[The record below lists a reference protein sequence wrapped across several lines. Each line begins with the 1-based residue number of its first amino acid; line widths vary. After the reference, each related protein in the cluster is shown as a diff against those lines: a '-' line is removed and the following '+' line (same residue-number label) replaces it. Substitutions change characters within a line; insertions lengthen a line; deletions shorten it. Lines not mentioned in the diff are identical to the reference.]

1 MAIQYEDTPQPRRSR
16 IEYESE
22 PAPAPKKNESFTIA
36 SSPQAKSL
44 ADQIPVSDQD
54 REAARLAAQIP
65 PEKRVQPVS
74 PLESALM
81 AMSAIPVLGGGARL
95 AQLGLR
101 GSQRLAPYAARAAE
115 LFIPKTGVELAK
127 RTALTGTGAAAA
139 QAASN
144 LLPEDTNPLTRFGV
158 ETGTGL
164 AVEGVAGAG
173 RSALRSLRPILPGGP
188 QRAGERVVREFE
200 PQQIQTL
207 PQVSERSS
215 SVMRRMQEALRGAPK
230 EEAIDVTELSRILG
244 TEAARTRAGGG
255 ALAERLAAGTERRL
269 SEISKPRTSAEIGQ
283 EARQIVDTRLSA
295 LKKAREQE
303 VDINKSAAF
312 NLARNQERAG
322 RRVNETAAFKDAE
335 AKLAAMKIDPETKLP
350 LTTGETGSQI
360 DLVRREL
367 TGVILDPMTGETRRV
382 GVSFQKL
389 EDLRRKLGD
398 RAAGLP
404 AEGYDAI
411 GQQQAGNLKTLVE
424 NVMKEFTGGAFDP
437 KSGLTKGGDFEKY
450 LLDYRKASEPIN
462 AFRTSLGQK
471 LTGRAETDLSRFVTD
486 EQALPKAIFSSPR
499 NVDDFI
505 ALAGGDK
512 AAVERLAR
520 NFVSRELTGA
530 TPKQINNF
538 LQTNSAWLAKF
549 PTVRDD
555 FAKFAQKATQETDV
569 QKRLATRTEQRAG
582 RFELGRDPAEQAR
595 NFNALI
601 KTGSAND
608 LAAAGRTLSQT
619 PEGAELFKRGVRDV
633 LGTENPGSLERVYRD
648 RIRPAMNA
656 SGLYR
661 PDELNFVDQSI
672 RDIVQVQNAVNQAMS
687 RASQIPGAETS
698 AAQLTRL
705 INEEVSQMKKGGVMA
720 TVIAGALLKGA
731 DTLGLP
737 TPSLGYL
744 AGGAGLG
751 AALAKDS
758 YLQYNNRIREAVNDI
773 VTDPV
778 KLRQVMS
785 APPAQREG
793 VLGRMIRQA
802 TGVALGVSTPEVE
815 EVNAPE

>member
-1 MAIQYEDTPQPRRSR
+1 MAIEYEDTPQPRRGR
-16 IEYESE
+16 IDYEGE
-22 PAPAPKKNESFTIA
+22 PAAPKGGTVTA

-44 ADQIPVSDQD
+44 AEMIPVGETD

-139 QAASN
+139 QTASN

-158 ETGTGL
+158 ETATGM
-164 AVEGVAGAG
+164 AVEGAGGAG
-173 RSALRSLRPILPGGP
+173 RSAFNAFRPILPGGP
-188 QRAGERVVREFE
+188 RRAGERVVREFE

-215 SVMRRMQEALRGAPK
+215 SVMRRMQESLRGAPK
-230 EEAIDVTELSRILG
+230 EEAIDVTDLSRILG

-255 ALAERLAAGTERRL
+255 ALAERLTAGTERRL
-269 SEISKPRTSAEIGQ
+269 ADISRPRTSAEIGQ
-283 EARQIVDTRLSA
+283 EARDIVDARLTA
-295 LKKAREQE
+295 LKKTRETQ
-303 VDINKSAAF
+303 VDTNKSQAF
-312 NLARNQERAG
+312 STARNQEVAG
-322 RRVNETAAFKDAE
+322 RRVNELESFKDAE
-335 AKLAAMKIDPETKLP
+335 QRLAGMKIDPETKLP
-350 LTTGETGSQI
+350 LTTGATGSQI
-360 DLVRREL
+360 DEVRREL

-398 RAAGLP
+398 RSAGLP
-404 AEGYDAI
+404 AEGFDAI
-411 GQQQAGNLKTLVE
+411 GQQQAGDLKILVE
-424 NVMKEFTGGAFDP
+424 NVMKEFTGGTFD
-437 KSGLTKGGDFEKY
+437 KKTGVTTGGLFEKY
-450 LLDYRKASEPIN
+450 LADYRKASEPIN

-471 LTGRAETDLSRFVTD
+471 LTGRSEADFARFVAD

-505 ALAGGDK
+505 ALAGGDR
-512 AAVERLAR
+512 ASVEKLAR
-520 NFVSRELTGA
+520 NYVSRELSGA

-538 LQTNSAWLAKF
+538 LDTNSAWLAKF
-549 PTVRDD
+549 PQVRDD
-555 FAKFAQKATQETDV
+555 FAKFAQKATQEADV

-595 NFNALI
+595 NFTALI
-601 KTGSAND
+601 KSGSAND
-608 LAAAGRTLSQT
+608 LAAAGRTLAQT
-619 PEGAELFKRGVRDV
+619 PDGAELFKRGVRDV

-656 SGLYR
+656 SGLYK

-731 DTLGLP
+731 DAIGLP
-737 TPSLGYL
+737 TPSLGYI
-744 AGGAGLG
+744 AGGAGVG

-778 KLRQVMS
+778 KLREVL
-785 APPAQREG
+785 ATPAAQREG
-793 VLGRMIRQA
+793 VIGRLIRQT
-802 TGVALGVSTPEVE
+802 TGVAIGVSTPERE
-815 EVNAPE
+815 EADAVK

>member
-1 MAIQYEDTPQPRRSR
+1 MAIEYEDTPQPRRGR
-16 IEYESE
+16 IEYEGE
-22 PAPAPKKNESFTIA
+22 PAAPKGYSGTTA

-44 ADQIPVSDQD
+44 ADQIPISDSD

-95 AQLGLR
+95 AQIGLR

-115 LFIPKTGVELAK
+115 MFIPKTGVELAK
-127 RTALTGTGAAAA
+127 RTALTGAGGAAA

-158 ETGTGL
+158 ETATGM
-164 AVEGVAGAG
+164 AVEGVGGAG
-173 RSALRSLRPILPGGP
+173 RSAFNAFRPILPGGP
-188 QRAGERVVREFE
+188 RRAGERVVREFE

-215 SVMRRMQEALRGAPK
+215 SVMRRMQESLRGAPK
-230 EEAIDVTELSRILG
+230 DEAIDVTELSRLLG

-255 ALAERLAAGTERRL
+255 ALAERLTAGTERRL
-269 SEISKPRTSAEIGQ
+269 GEISRPRTSAEIGQ
-283 EARQIVDTRLSA
+283 EARDIVDARLSA
-295 LKKAREQE
+295 LKKARETQVDTNKSQAFSTARSQE
-303 VDINKSAAF
+303 V
-312 NLARNQERAG
+312 AG
-322 RRVNETAAFKDAE
+322 RRVNELESFKDAE
-335 AKLAAMKIDPETKLP
+335 RRLAGMKIDPQTKLP
-350 LTTGETGSQI
+350 LTTGATGSQI
-360 DLVRREL
+360 DEVRREL
-367 TGVILDPMTGETRRV
+367 TGVILDPMTGETRKV

-398 RAAGLP
+398 RSAGLP
-404 AEGYDAI
+404 AEGFDAI
-411 GQQQAGNLKTLVE
+411 GQQQAGDLKVLVE
-424 NVMKEFTGGAFDP
+424 NVMKEFTGGTFDRNTGITTG
-437 KSGLTKGGDFEKY
+437 GLFEKY
-450 LLDYRKASEPIN
+450 LADYRKASEPIN

-471 LTGRAETDLSRFVTD
+471 LTGRSEADFARFVAD

-505 ALAGGDK
+505 ALTGGDR
-512 AAVERLAR
+512 ASVERLAR
-520 NFVSRELTGA
+520 NYVSRELSGA

-549 PTVRDD
+549 PQVRDD

-569 QKRLATRTEQRAG
+569 QKRLAARTEQRAG

-595 NFNALI
+595 NFTALI

-608 LAAAGRTLSQT
+608 LAAAGRTLAQT
-619 PEGAELFKRGVRDV
+619 PEGADLFKRGVRDI

-656 SGLYR
+656 SGLYK

-731 DTLGLP
+731 DAIGLP
-737 TPSLGYL
+737 TPSLGYI
-744 AGGAGLG
+744 AGGAGVG

-778 KLRQVMS
+778 KLREVL
-785 APPAQREG
+785 ATPPAQREG
-793 VLGRMIRQA
+793 VIGRLIRQT
-802 TGVALGVSTPEVE
+802 TGVALGVSTPEREEANAVE
-815 EVNAPE
+815 

>member
-1 MAIQYEDTPQPRRSR
+1 MAIEYEDTPQPRRGR
-16 IEYESE
+16 IEYEGE
-22 PAPAPKKNESFTIA
+22 PAAPKGGTVTA

-44 ADQIPVSDQD
+44 AEMIPVGETD

-115 LFIPKTGVELAK
+115 LFIPKTGTELAK

-139 QAASN
+139 QTASN

-158 ETGTGL
+158 ETATGM
-164 AVEGVAGAG
+164 AVEGVGGAG
-173 RSALRSLRPILPGGP
+173 RSAINAFRPILPGGP
-188 QRAGERVVREFE
+188 RRAGERVVRQFE

-215 SVMRRMQEALRGAPK
+215 SVMRRMQESLRGAPK
-230 EEAIDVTELSRILG
+230 EEAIDVTDLSRILG

-269 SEISKPRTSAEIGQ
+269 ADISRPRTSAEIGQ
-283 EARQIVDTRLSA
+283 EARDIVDSRLTA
-295 LKKAREQE
+295 LKKTRETE
-303 VDINKSAAF
+303 VDTNKSDAF
-312 NLARNQERAG
+312 NTARNQEVAG
-322 RRVNETAAFKDAE
+322 RRVNELESFKDAE
-335 AKLAAMKIDPETKLP
+335 RRLAGMKIDPETKLP
-350 LTTGETGSQI
+350 LTTGATGAQI
-360 DLVRREL
+360 DEVRREL
-367 TGVILDPMTGETRRV
+367 TGVILDPMTGETRKV

-398 RAAGLP
+398 RSAGLP
-404 AEGYDAI
+404 AEGFDAI
-411 GQQQAGNLKTLVE
+411 GQQQAGDLKVLVE
-424 NVMKEFTGGAFDP
+424 NVMKEFTGGTFD
-437 KSGLTKGGDFEKY
+437 KTTGVTTGGLFEKY
-450 LLDYRKASEPIN
+450 LADYRKASEPIN

-471 LTGRAETDLSRFVTD
+471 LTGRSEADFARFVAD

-505 ALAGGDK
+505 ALTGGDR
-512 AAVERLAR
+512 ASVEKLAR
-520 NFVSRELTGA
+520 NYVSRELSGA

-538 LQTNSAWLAKF
+538 LQTNSAWLSKF
-549 PTVRDD
+549 PQVRDD
-555 FAKFAQKATQETDV
+555 FAKFAQKATQEADV
-569 QKRLATRTEQRAG
+569 QKRLTARTEQRAG

-595 NFNALI
+595 NFTALI

-608 LAAAGRTLSQT
+608 IAAAGRVLAQT
-619 PEGAELFKRGVRDV
+619 PDGADLFKRGVRDI

-656 SGLYR
+656 SGLYK

-672 RDIVQVQNAVNQAMS
+672 KDIVQVQNAVSQAMS

-698 AAQLTRL
+698 ASQLTRL

-731 DTLGLP
+731 DTIGLP
-737 TPSLGYL
+737 TPSLGYI
-744 AGGAGLG
+744 AGGAGVG

-778 KLRQVMS
+778 KLKEVLS
-785 APPAQREG
+785 VPPAQREG
-793 VLGRMIRQA
+793 VIGRLIRQA
-802 TGVALGVSTPEVE
+802 TGVAIGVSTPEAE
-815 EVNAPE
+815 E